1 MLLQALIR
9 SGMISFDL
17 ALNFLFDLSSL
28 LLLGLIVRVS
38 VVCEHVAKDV
48 IISPLILLR
57 AVCISCN
64 HMVAIPMSPTFV
76 CPGKELIFVLRSQL
90 RSQERG

>member
-1 MLLQALIR
+1 MIILASITQCIRVGCTLLSLLTSIALDDAVLASIELMLLQALIR

-28 LLLGLIVRVS
+28 LLLGLIVRVN

-48 IISPLILLR
+48 VIPPLILL
-57 AVCISCN
+57 
-64 HMVAIPMSPTFV
+64 
-76 CPGKELIFVLRSQL
+76 
-90 RSQERG
+90 